1 MVETLENISGCAKKI
16 MFLKVLIFLL
26 NNSGFMIVLIKQSS
40 AAEVLLEM
48 SKS

>member
-1 MVETLENISGCAKKI
+1 